1 MKVLLTTLSLA
12 ALLVGMAAPVAAA
25 RELPADPWAK
35 ERFEL
40 RARAIN
46 VRPDVDSTVNIG
58 GSVDATT
65 STVPEFD
72 VSYYFTPSISAELIA
87 ATSQHKLTYSNGSEL
102 GTVWALPPTL
112 TLQYHPLPHNKFN
125 PYVGAGLNYTFFYG
139 ENTGASFTDL
149 NVGNGV
155 GYALQA
161 GFDYWVDDHWG
172 VNLDVKKLFLNV
184 DATLNNGAIRADVD
198 LDPWII
204 GAGVSYR
211 F

>member
-1 MKVLLTTLSLA
+1 MRTLLTTLSLT
-12 ALLVGMAAPVAAA
+12 ALLVGMAAPIATA

-46 VRPDVDSTVNIG
+46 VRPDVDSSVNIG
-58 GSVDATT
+58 GTVDATN

-87 ATSQHKLTYSNGSEL
+87 ATSQHKLTHSSGAKL

-112 TLQYHPLPHNKFN
+112 TLQYHPMPHSNFN
-125 PYVGAGLNYTFFYG
+125 PYVGAGLNYAFFYG
-139 ENTGASFTDL
+139 ENTGPAFTDL
-149 NVGNGV
+149 NVGNGL
-155 GYALQA
+155 GYAVQV
-161 GFDYWVDDHWG
+161 GFDYWLNNNWG